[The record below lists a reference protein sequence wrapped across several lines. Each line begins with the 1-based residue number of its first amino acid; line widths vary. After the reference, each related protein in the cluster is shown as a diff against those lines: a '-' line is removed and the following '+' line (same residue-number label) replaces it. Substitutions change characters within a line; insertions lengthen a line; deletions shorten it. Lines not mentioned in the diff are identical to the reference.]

1 MNELFETF
9 KDFKF
14 FPDDHH
20 YECNGKRIG
29 TSVTTLIH
37 EYTNPFDKEKVSKKI
52 SLKTGRPQE
61 EILKDWELE
70 NRFSTIK
77 GTLVHEYA
85 QGLWNGEEVLPNYE
99 NIKDID
105 INRLKKAFEASK
117 VQAQKFYND
126 YKDTFE
132 VVKDEFIVGSLEYD
146 IAGSIDNL
154 FLNKENGNL
163 VMIDYKTN
171 KKIDTESFNH
181 VKMLY
186 PLDSLDDCN
195 YSHYSLQLNIYKI
208 LIEKYT
214 SIKVKN
220 VFIVYFDETKDMYQ
234 KFRILNLQDLSKK
247 LLESRICNQ

>member
-1 MNELFETF
+1 M
-9 KDFKF
+9 
-14 FPDDHH
+14 
-20 YECNGKRIG
+20 
-29 TSVTTLIH
+29 
-37 EYTNPFDKEKVSKKI
+37 
-52 SLKTGRPQE
+52 
-61 EILKDWELE
+61 
-70 NRFSTIK
+70 
-77 GTLVHEYA
+77 
-85 QGLWNGEEVLPNYE
+85 
-99 NIKDID
+99 
-105 INRLKKAFEASK
+105 
-117 VQAQKFYND
+117 
-126 YKDTFE
+126 
-132 VVKDEFIVGSLEYD
+132 GSLEYD

-154 FLNKENGNL
+154 FLNRENGNL